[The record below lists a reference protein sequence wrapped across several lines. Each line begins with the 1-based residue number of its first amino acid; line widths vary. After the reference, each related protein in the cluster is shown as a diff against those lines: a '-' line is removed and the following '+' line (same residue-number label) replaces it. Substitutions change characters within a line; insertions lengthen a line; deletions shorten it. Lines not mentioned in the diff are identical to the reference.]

1 MQQNGFLYIFEVRKI
16 MVSYTR
22 RIKKCVLVG
31 YFDIDF
37 VGSVDDRTLISG
49 YLMNMG
55 SMTIY
60 CSCKKP
66 TTVTNSL
73 AEE

>member
-1 MQQNGFLYIFEVRKI
+1 

-37 VGSVDDRTLISG
+37 VGSVDDRESTLG

-55 SMTIY
+55 SMTISW
-60 CSCKKP
+60 SCKKQ
-66 TTVTNSL
+66 TIVANSF
-73 AEE
+73 AEA